1 MPSPPLPTFFFS
13 YARGDAEQSASP
25 TMQKFFEDLQS
36 ALAERT
42 PNLPDN
48 QELGTHDRRLEQ
60 GADWDATL
68 SAGLSGN
75 KALVAISTPRYFG
88 RDNCGKEIAVFALRH
103 PNSRVER
110 DGCLRDATN
119 ILQIRWLEDA
129 AYEHNKVKDA
139 LVPPV
144 LRKITWTP
152 SEQGTPAHQKAVKRY
167 REKGMKGCV
176 KPGRDYYEE
185 LLRSFAQTII
195 GMPDLPKATFEVSW
209 DELKSAFEAGW
220 ADKWQR
226 TEGQASAAGP
236 VAAAMGA
243 PVAEPTGPADLAIF
257 YLTRR
262 DLHVDPQPARF
273 ADRLLEEPGWR
284 QWPGSRAD
292 PFLSLMQ
299 GFQRAAL
306 LERLDDFHCA
316 CDPQIPLEP
325 TRLIDQLAALTA
337 RNVVVV
343 MSVDLGLWLG
353 SKAEDAEARAVIEQ
367 VIASGRWGGP
377 VVLPILDEAER
388 LPNSPDLIAAKAGA
402 RAVVVLPAAGEPTV
416 NAIRT
421 ALVRERGRLLRASA
435 VPTFSE
441 QERPPILR
449 APAPAPG

>member
-1 MPSPPLPTFFFS
+1 MPKTPFPTFFFS
-13 YARGDAEQSASP
+13 YARGDADQSASP
-25 TMQKFFEDLQS
+25 TMQKFFEDLQG
-36 ALAERT
+36 ALSERT
-42 PNLPDN
+42 PNLPDGID
-48 QELGTHDRRLEQ
+48 LGTHDRRLEQ
-60 GADWDATL
+60 GQDWDARL
-68 SAGLSGN
+68 SAGLRTN

-88 RDNCGKEIAVFALRH
+88 RENCGKEIAVFALRH

-144 LRKITWTP
+144 LRKVTWTP
-152 SEQGTPAHQKAVKRY
+152 SEEGTSAHQKAVKRY

-176 KPGRDYYEE
+176 KPGRDYYDE

-195 GMPDLPKATFEVSW
+195 GMPDLPEATFEVNW

-226 TEGQASAAGP
+226 ATNDDHATPAPPAP
-236 VAAAMGA
+236 VAA
-243 PVAEPTGPADLAIF
+243 PTAEPIGAADLAIF

-262 DLHVDPQPARF
+262 KLYVDPRPAGF
-273 ADRLLEEPGWR
+273 ADRLIDEPGWR
-284 QWPGSRAD
+284 QWPGSRSD
-292 PFLSLMQ
+292 PFLTLMQ
-299 GFQRAAL
+299 SFQRAAL

-316 CDPQIPLEP
+316 CDPQIPSEP
-325 TRLIDQLAALTA
+325 TRLIEQLAALTA
-337 RNVVVV
+337 RNVLVV
-343 MSVDLGLWLG
+343 MSVDPVLWLG
-353 SKAEDAEARAVIEQ
+353 GNPDDADARAVIQE

-377 VVLPILDEAER
+377 VILPILNEAER
-388 LPNSPDLIAAKAGA
+388 LPNLAELVAGNTGT
-402 RAVVVLPAAGEPTV
+402 RALVVLPPAGEPMV
-416 NAIRT
+416 NALRT

-435 VPTFSE
+435 LPTSAE

-449 APAPAPG
+449 GPTAHG